1 MSTMPDNISETT
13 CEAVSTPHP
22 FHAPEKTGG
31 KYTAQYVEQ
40 LRILHEIDIQVL
52 EARSVESVAQVIL
65 QNSVRLMPWCQW
77 ASVALF
83 NPESD
88 DACILAVRS
97 NSIEAYKE
105 KEHLPMGNFRVAA
118 SSRKYSIHWVENL
131 HVASELT
138 PMEMLLA
145 QKGIRSFL
153 SVPLVTRGRLIGALN
168 LGGIQARA
176 YSQECVDIARKIGRS
191 LAAGVGNVRLMEAE
205 QRRNKELLAVTLV
218 SAALRMAQTRAEIPP
233 IILDQLLDLLQ
244 ATSALLAWRESSTAT
259 ITVELALGGWE
270 KATGEH
276 LAEGESIL
284 WKVLEMGRPYVSDEG
299 KDDPLLT
306 PYDLAVIGN
315 TPAFAFIPLIVQKR
329 YLGVLGI
336 GRRGTITQEEKRLL
350 VSVADMAASAMHRAV
365 LAEEL
370 RHSHRELERAYD
382 STLEGWARALE
393 LRDRE
398 TEGHARRVT
407 EMTVR
412 LARAMGIEGEML
424 AHLRRGALLHDIG
437 KMGIPDN
444 ILLKPGPLTEEEWSI
459 MRQHPQYARDMLSP
473 ITFLHPALDIP
484 YCHHEKWDGTGYPRE
499 LKGEEIPLAARIF
512 AVVDVWDALTG
523 SDRPYREAWS
533 REKAMEY
540 IRSQAGKHFDPRVVE
555 VFLATVG

>member
-1 MSTMPDNISETT
+1 MPDNARETPRG
-13 CEAVSTPHP
+13 AVNTNLPL
-22 FHAPEKTGG
+22 HAAGRFGG
-31 KYTAQYVEQ
+31 EYTEEYAEQ
-40 LRILHEIDIQVL
+40 LRILHEIDIRVL
-52 EARSVESVAQVIL
+52 EARSVESVAQITL
-65 QNSVRLMPWCQW
+65 QNSARLLPGCQW

-97 NSIEAYKE
+97 SGIEVYKE
-105 KEHLPMGNFRVAA
+105 KEHLPMSNFRVAD
-118 SSRKYSIHWVENL
+118 SSRKRLIHWVDDL
-131 HVASELT
+131 RATPELN

-145 QKGIRSFL
+145 KKGIRSFL
-153 SVPLVTRGRLIGALN
+153 SVPLVTREQLIGALN
-168 LGGIQARA
+168 FGGVKAGA
-176 YSQECVDIARKIGRS
+176 YSQECIDIAREIGRS
-191 LAAGVGNVRLMEAE
+191 LAAAVGNVRLMEAE
-205 QRRNKELLAVTLV
+205 QRRNKELLAMTLV

-233 IILDQLLDLLQ
+233 IILDQLLDLLR

-270 KATGEH
+270 KATAKH

-284 WKVLEMGRPYVSDEG
+284 WKVLEMGRPYVSNKG

-306 PYDLAVIGN
+306 PYDLLVMGN

-329 YLGVLGI
+329 HLGVLGI
-336 GRRGTITQEEKRLL
+336 GHRRTITQEEKRLL
-350 VSVADMAASAMHRAV
+350 VSVADMVASAMHRAV
-365 LAEEL
+365 LTEEL
-370 RHSHRELERAYD
+370 QHSHLELEQAYD
-382 STLEGWARALE
+382 STLEGWAHALE

-412 LARAMGIEGEML
+412 LARAMGVKGDAL
-424 AHLRRGALLHDIG
+424 VHLRRGALLHDIG

-444 ILLKPGPLTEEEWSI
+444 ILLKPGPLTEKEWDI
-459 MRQHPQYARDMLSP
+459 MRQHPRHARDMLAP

-484 YCHHEKWDGTGYPRE
+484 YCHHERWDGAGYPRG

-523 SDRPYREAWS
+523 SDRPYRKAWP
-533 REKAMEY
+533 REKAVEY

-555 VFLATVG
+555 MFLAMVEF